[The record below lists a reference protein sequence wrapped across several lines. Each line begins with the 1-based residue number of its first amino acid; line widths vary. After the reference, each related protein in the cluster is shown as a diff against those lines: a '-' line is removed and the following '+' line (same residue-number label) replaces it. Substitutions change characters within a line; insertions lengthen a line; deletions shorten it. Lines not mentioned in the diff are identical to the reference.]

1 MKFLAFKNSSE
12 KNLSSVLSGRMQKNV
27 KGEKSDCIDLHQGN
41 PSGTV
46 PWPLLFHLYVINF
59 EIIISEIIQYADD
72 TVLLTYHRDLDNGK
86 KLEYSIGTLLGYCT
100 PLVQFH
106 GVT

>member
-1 MKFLAFKNSSE
+1 MKFLAFKYSSV

-27 KGEKSDCIDLHQGN
+27 IGEKSDCIDLHQGV
-41 PSGTV
+41 PSVTV
-46 PWPLLFHLYVINF
+46 PWPLLFYLYVINF
-59 EIIISEIIQYADD
+59 ELIMSEIIQYADD
-72 TVLLTYHRDLDNGK
+72 TVFLTYHRDLDIGK
-86 KLEYSIGTLLGYCT
+86 KFQYPIDTLLDYCT